1 MLCQVVA
8 MPTEAIY
15 FVARWAVSK
24 ARHFVLRSSD
34 VQAFELNLQFALL
47 FLAGF
52 N

>member
-8 MPTEAIY
+8 MPTELYISWLGGRFQKHVTLFY
-15 FVARWAVSK
+15 DQ
-24 ARHFVLRSSD
+24 SD